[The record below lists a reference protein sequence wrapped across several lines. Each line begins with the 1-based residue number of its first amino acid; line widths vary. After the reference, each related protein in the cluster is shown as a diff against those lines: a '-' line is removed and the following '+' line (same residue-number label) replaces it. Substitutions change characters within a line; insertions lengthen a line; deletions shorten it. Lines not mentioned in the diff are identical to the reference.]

1 MGVNRLR
8 GHLCSWR
15 TWAHEGVPEALP
27 LYHWSKFRI
36 CWNSND
42 CSRHIQVIISL
53 KTKMNSNILLPQL
66 INQCL
71 FIYVIIRKSL
81 RIIPGEGPNCSS
93 SVTMSFLVPGYLQVQ
108 LLVDTITFRY
118 NDMWVELHG
127 ILIWFCNILF
137 GHEHKYN
144 DITTIT
150 WMLRT
155 WFFGQKGLD
164 RKLIRQGVW

>member
-1 MGVNRLR
+1 MRTRKPSRSSSFSSLGPTQNRLKFQ
-8 GHLCSWR
+8 WQ
-15 TWAHEGVPEALP
+15 LP
-27 LYHWSKFRI
+27 
-36 CWNSND
+36 
-42 CSRHIQVIISL
+42 SRSGENQPD
-53 KTKMNSNILLPQL
+53 KKADLPPS
-66 INQCL
+66 
-71 FIYVIIRKSL
+71 YVIIKISL

-150 WMLRT
+150 WMLRI
-155 WFFGQKGLD
+155 WFYGQKGLD
-164 RKLIRQGVW
+164 RKQILFIWSPFPNLHQLFNSIKTNIT